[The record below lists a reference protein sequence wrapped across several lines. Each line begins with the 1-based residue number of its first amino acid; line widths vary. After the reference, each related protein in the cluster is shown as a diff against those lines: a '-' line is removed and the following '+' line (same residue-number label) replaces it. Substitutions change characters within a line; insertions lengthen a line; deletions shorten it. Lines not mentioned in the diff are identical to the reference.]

1 MTMKR
6 STFVLS
12 LFGFIS
18 MQASA
23 QTLHCQ
29 QVPSLINVFMSNH
42 ISVNQ
47 LTPELKGRTVSLF
60 LKFMDPNKQMF
71 YRKDAERMKTQLES
85 LFDTMKSGNC
95 AALNEMSSV
104 IVERSTENLKI
115 ASEKLSKDF
124 ALKPE
129 LKYQTDT
136 KKRDYPADVIE
147 KRALLEAAIHT
158 QVATIMA
165 GDVKLDKA
173 KEQLVKRYE
182 LALKRAKELTLG
194 KMINTF
200 AEAFAHA
207 LDPHSDYLSPEQLD
221 EFRINMGLSL
231 EGIGVS
237 LSSDDGYTIVQEIIP
252 GGSADRANAL
262 QPKDKI
268 MAVAQE
274 GKEPVNIIDME
285 LSDVVKMIRGKKGTK
300 VKLTIVRMKGGKSST
315 FDVTIVRDKV
325 DMRDQAAKVEY
336 QTRKL
341 GGKTYQIAVID
352 LPSFYG
358 GSDRNSRDCYED
370 IKKIVEDAVRK
381 KVDGIVL
388 DLSRNGGGLLQDAVR
403 IAGLFIKR
411 GGVVATQDG
420 KKNREILAD
429 EDSRV
434 VFSGPLLI
442 LTSRDSASASEIL
455 AGAMKD
461 YRRALIVGGDH
472 TYGKGS
478 VQILNQLPFNLGAMK
493 LTTQMFYL
501 PGGVSTQFVGV
512 SSDISMPGYEDTDDR
527 GEQFMDYALP
537 PSRTEPFTAHDAANS
552 QDLKEQWNPIN
563 EGLVKHLKE
572 RSSKRVAE
580 NSEFADIRKDLE
592 EAKKNE
598 GWIKVGEIMNRMSK
612 DKNKRKEKKDLAS
625 TAKGRRSL
633 WLKDPHVQES
643 IQIMADWLERDSSGV
658 PVGAK

>member
-1 MTMKR
+1 MKLH
-6 STFVLS
+6 VLF
-12 LFGFIS
+12 LLILGFHS
-18 MQASA
+18 VQAGA

-42 ISVNQ
+42 FSVNQ
-47 LTPELKGRTVSLF
+47 LTPELKGRTVNLF
-60 LKFMDPNKQMF
+60 LKFMDPNKQLF
-71 YRKDAERMKTQLES
+71 YRKDVDRMRSQLES

-95 AALNEMSSV
+95 AALNEMSAM
-104 IVERSTENLKI
+104 IVERSSENLKI
-115 ASEKLSKDF
+115 ASEKLTADF
-124 ALKPE
+124 SLKPD
-129 LKYQTDT
+129 LRYQTDT
-136 KKRDYPADVIE
+136 KKRDYPADVSE

-165 GDVKLDKA
+165 GDVKIEKA

-182 LALKRAKELTLG
+182 LSVKRSRELNLG

-268 MAVAQE
+268 ISVAQE

-285 LSDVVKMIRGKKGTK
+285 LSDVVKMIRGKKGTR
-300 VKLTIVRMKGGKSST
+300 VKLTVVRMKGNQSNT
-315 FDVTIVRDKV
+315 FNVTLVRDKV

-336 QTRKL
+336 QTRKV
-341 GGKTYQIAVID
+341 GGKKFQIAVID

-358 GSDRNSRDCYED
+358 GSDRNSRDCYRD
-370 IKKIVEDAVRK
+370 MRRIVEEAVEK
-381 KVDGIVL
+381 KVHGIVL
-388 DLSRNGGGLLQDAVR
+388 DLSRNGGGLLADAVK

-420 KKNREILAD
+420 KKNREILSD
-429 EDSRV
+429 EDPAV
-434 VFSGPLLI
+434 AFTGPLLI

-537 PSRTEPFTAHDAANS
+537 PSKTEPFTALETANGKDA
-552 QDLKEQWNPIN
+552 KEQWAPLKDD
-563 EGLVKHLKE
+563 LVRYLKE
-572 RSSKRVAE
+572 RSAKRVGE
-580 NSEFADIRKDLE
+580 SSEFADIRKDLE

-598 GWIKVGEIMNRMSK
+598 GWIKVGDIMNRMNK
-612 DKNKRKEKKDLAS
+612 DKSKRKEKKDLAS

-643 IQIMADWLERDSSGV
+643 IQIMADWLEKGPQGV
-658 PVGAK
+658 SVGSK